1 MEEATV
7 SAAKA
12 LSAARAVGIDVD
24 LDGDDLV
31 LEASA
36 PPPAAVLDALS
47 RHKAGIVALLRPAN
61 DGWSA
66 EDWQAFFDERAGVAE
81 FDGELP
87 RPQAEAQAFASCVVE
102 WMNTTPVIS
111 DPNHCVY
118 CDGVDQAGDGLLP
131 FVATTTG
138 HTWLHSK
145 CWEAWFQERQ
155 GEAVAAL
162 AAMGI
167 GTGSN

>member
-1 MEEATV
+1 MT
-7 SAAKA
+7 AAKA
-12 LSAARAVGIDVD
+12 LNAARASGIDVD

-36 PPPAAVLDALS
+36 PPPTAVLDALS
-47 RHKAGIVALLRPAN
+47 RHKADIVAMLRPAS
-61 DGWSA
+61 DGWSVD
-66 EDWQAFFDERAGVAE
+66 DWLAFYDERAGIAE
-81 FDGELP
+81 FEGELP
-87 RPQAEAQAFASCVVE
+87 RPEAEARAFDCCLTE
-102 WMNTTPVIS
+102 WMNRNPVRSEPDQCLACGGS
-111 DPNHCVY
+111 DQ
-118 CDGVDQAGDGLLP
+118 DGDRLLP

-155 GEAVAAL
+155 GEAVATL

-167 GTGSN
+167 GTGKN